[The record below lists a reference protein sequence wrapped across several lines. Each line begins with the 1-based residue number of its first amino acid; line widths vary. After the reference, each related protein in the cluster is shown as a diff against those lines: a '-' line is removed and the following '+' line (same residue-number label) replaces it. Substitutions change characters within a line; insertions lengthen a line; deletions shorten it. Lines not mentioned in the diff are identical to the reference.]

1 MASFTRGR
9 SINLALSHRGRQAL
23 QAVGMEEQV
32 PGQPRLGA
40 APNPGLSTQP
50 WALLKAED

>member
-1 MASFTRGR
+1 MSSFARGR

-32 PGQPRLGA
+32 PSLLLQMQGLWGQDAVGF
-40 APNPGLSTQP
+40 S
-50 WALLKAED
+50 W